1 MNTALRMNTKNDIRR
16 SKKLSWL
23 LRHGAREVGL
33 PMDAAGWVS
42 VPEVLRALS
51 ITRAQLEHA
60 VATNRKRRL
69 QLDGERVR
77 ACQGHS
83 ADGTPVTLE
92 ALEASWVTLTGDAL
106 VWHGTSRG
114 ALESIAAAGLVPA
127 QRTHVHLA
135 EALESV
141 IGKRAAVDVMLG
153 VDPSR
158 VRAAGVGLF
167 TAPNGV
173 ILARRVPREAIVRL
187 EPMTRRARAAA
198 EALRAIFGFAP

>member
-69 QLDGERVR
+69 QLDG
-77 ACQGHS
+77 
-83 ADGTPVTLE
+83 
-92 ALEASWVTLTGDAL
+92 
-106 VWHGTSRG
+106 
-114 ALESIAAAGLVPA
+114 
-127 QRTHVHLA
+127 
-135 EALESV
+135 
-141 IGKRAAVDVMLG
+141 
-153 VDPSR
+153 
-158 VRAAGVGLF
+158 
-167 TAPNGV
+167 
-173 ILARRVPREAIVRL
+173 
-187 EPMTRRARAAA
+187 
-198 EALRAIFGFAP
+198 

>member
-1 MNTALRMNTKNDIRR
+1 MNMNSGRPERNKHDVRR
-16 SKKLSWL
+16 SKRLSWL

-92 ALEASWVTLTGDAL
+92 ALEALLRATSTASAASAAGGDDEDGD
-106 VWHGTSRG
+106 VDM
-114 ALESIAAAGLVPA
+114 AAALITAAPTIFVYIVAGRYFVRGLMA
-127 QRTHVHLA
+127 G
-135 EALESV
+135 SV
-141 IGKRAAVDVMLG
+141 KG
-153 VDPSR
+153 
-158 VRAAGVGLF
+158 
-167 TAPNGV
+167 
-173 ILARRVPREAIVRL
+173 
-187 EPMTRRARAAA
+187 
-198 EALRAIFGFAP
+198 

>member
-1 MNTALRMNTKNDIRR
+1 MNTKNDIRR

-83 ADGTPVTLE
+83 ADGTPVTLDTA
-92 ALEASWVTLTGDAL
+92 ALTLHGGLDAML
-106 VWHGTSRG
+106 VHP
-114 ALESIAAAGLVPA
+114 ILVNRPIVC
-127 QRTHVHLA
+127 T
-135 EALESV
+135 
-141 IGKRAAVDVMLG
+141 
-153 VDPSR
+153 
-158 VRAAGVGLF
+158 
-167 TAPNGV
+167 PNGV
-173 ILARRVPREAIVRL
+173 RLCRPSETVFDLLDHLPPGPLYKEDSQMVIDATGARL
-187 EPMTRRARAAA
+187 
-198 EALRAIFGFAP
+198 